1 MNFLETHCFSP
12 HRICLSLTG
21 LWPYTKTKWKLIGTL
36 LINFILINIP
46 ISLILNVICISVEHY
61 NIKLISA
68 ILWYF
73 LIYLYYALSYYN
85 NFFKLSKIRKLLT
98 RINRDWCERGG
109 TKEFKIMKQ
118 YAEESRIYMILMII
132 INYASLSANVF
143 IPATPFILDIF
154 YPLNETRPR
163 LFPFPVKFLI
173 DTQKYYYFLL
183 IITYISVSL
192 LLLAGISHYAFC
204 LSFVQHAC
212 GMYMVVGNMLENLFD
227 DKKFDNSKLE
237 DESYPKIVQSI
248 KYHKEALKFSADLNS
263 LYETTYFFMLILG
276 PFLMGC
282 GFIQIL
288 QDDAFTIENLAG
300 SIVITI
306 NIICNL
312 IVIYWNC
319 YLGQKI
325 IDHSVLLIDKAY
337 STPWYMLSLRS
348 QILFKFIIMRS
359 MRTSYLS
366 LGKFSILSVKFF
378 ASLIQTALSY
388 ATVHRNITVNK
399 PYFWGHIFLRHQ
411 INRHNSFKLPNV
423 LLPHRDILQQL
434 LQPVEIILQINNL
447 LERIQRDWYNK
458 EVIYLTSIIGISL
471 ISIFPVFLDIINPLN
486 ETRYRELPYPVV
498 DFIDQQKYFYHL
510 SMLSFMVVLDMSF
523 CGIANY
529 ALIAIFI
536 QYMCGM
542 FSVVGNML
550 ENALDSK
557 LIKSDDPNKEAKIYA
572 KIVHSIKYHK
582 EALKFDAD
590 FNALFETTYLIMLI
604 CAPILVTLGF
614 VRDDAFETKNQME
627 TIHSLINVLCNLFFV
642 YGNCYLGQKVI
653 DQSVFVFDKAFD
665 VRNTRVLFI
674 DSAYHGTC
682 FLKDHKF

>member
-118 YAEESRIYMILMII
+118 YAEESRTYMILMII

-183 IITYISVSL
+183 IVTYISVSL

-227 DKKFDNSKLE
+227 NKKFDNSKLE

-325 IDHSVLLIDKAY
+325 IDHSVLLVDKAY
-337 STPWYMLSLRS
+337 STPWYMLSVRS

-388 ATVHRNITVNK
+388 ATVVN
-399 PYFWGHIFLRHQ
+399 
-411 INRHNSFKLPNV
+411 
-423 LLPHRDILQQL
+423 
-434 LQPVEIILQINNL
+434 
-447 LERIQRDWYNK
+447 
-458 EVIYLTSIIGISL
+458 SI
-471 ISIFPVFLDIINPLN
+471 
-486 ETRYRELPYPVV
+486 R
-498 DFIDQQKYFYHL
+498 
-510 SMLSFMVVLDMSF
+510 
-523 CGIANY
+523 
-529 ALIAIFI
+529 
-536 QYMCGM
+536 
-542 FSVVGNML
+542 
-550 ENALDSK
+550 
-557 LIKSDDPNKEAKIYA
+557 
-572 KIVHSIKYHK
+572 
-582 EALKFDAD
+582 
-590 FNALFETTYLIMLI
+590 
-604 CAPILVTLGF
+604 
-614 VRDDAFETKNQME
+614 
-627 TIHSLINVLCNLFFV
+627 
-642 YGNCYLGQKVI
+642 
-653 DQSVFVFDKAFD
+653 
-665 VRNTRVLFI
+665 
-674 DSAYHGTC
+674 
-682 FLKDHKF
+682 

>member
-46 ISLILNVICISVEHY
+46 ISLILNVTCISVEHY

-98 RINRDWCERGG
+98 RINRDWCERGD

-227 DKKFDNSKLE
+227 DEKFDNSKLE
-237 DESYPKIVQSI
+237 DEFYPKIVQSI

-300 SIVITI
+300 SIVIII

-325 IDHSVLLIDKAY
+325 IDHSVLLVDKAY
-337 STPWYMLSLRS
+337 STPWYMLSVRS

-388 ATVHRNITVNK
+388 ATVA
-399 PYFWGHIFLRHQ
+399 
-411 INRHNSFKLPNV
+411 NSI
-423 LLPHRDILQQL
+423 R
-434 LQPVEIILQINNL
+434 
-447 LERIQRDWYNK
+447 
-458 EVIYLTSIIGISL
+458 
-471 ISIFPVFLDIINPLN
+471 
-486 ETRYRELPYPVV
+486 
-498 DFIDQQKYFYHL
+498 
-510 SMLSFMVVLDMSF
+510 
-523 CGIANY
+523 
-529 ALIAIFI
+529 
-536 QYMCGM
+536 
-542 FSVVGNML
+542 
-550 ENALDSK
+550 
-557 LIKSDDPNKEAKIYA
+557 
-572 KIVHSIKYHK
+572 
-582 EALKFDAD
+582 
-590 FNALFETTYLIMLI
+590 
-604 CAPILVTLGF
+604 
-614 VRDDAFETKNQME
+614 
-627 TIHSLINVLCNLFFV
+627 
-642 YGNCYLGQKVI
+642 
-653 DQSVFVFDKAFD
+653 
-665 VRNTRVLFI
+665 
-674 DSAYHGTC
+674 
-682 FLKDHKF
+682 